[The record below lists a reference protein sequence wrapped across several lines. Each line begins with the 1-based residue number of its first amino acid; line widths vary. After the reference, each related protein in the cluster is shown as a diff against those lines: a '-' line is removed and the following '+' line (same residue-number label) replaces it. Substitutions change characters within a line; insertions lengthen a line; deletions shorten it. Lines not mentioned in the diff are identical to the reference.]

1 MDGDDDQTKDDK
13 PEETN
18 PHKNIVALGHYRSAS
33 GQFTGG
39 FMLTKKDGETEMVK
53 PESFVSKKPPAD

>member
-1 MDGDDDQTKDDK
+1 MDGNDDQTKDEK

-18 PHKNIVALGHYRSAS
+18 PFKNIVALGHYRGTG

-39 FMLTKKDGETEMVK
+39 FMLTKKDGETEMVTT
-53 PESFVSKKPPAD
+53 ESFVSKTLPAD

>member
-1 MDGDDDQTKDDK
+1 MDDENEQNEDDT

-18 PHKNIVALGHYRSAS
+18 PFKNIVALGHYRGAS

-39 FMLTKKDGETEMVK
+39 FMLTKKDGETEMVTT
-53 PESFVSKKPPAD
+53 ESFVSKKPPAD